1 MFILM
6 ALICII
12 GAVFFGALTI
22 SVSEDISLNG
32 GIFILC
38 LALTIFCIISAFMF
52 WKLETM
58 QQDIQEL
65 KEKLNKG
72 DSSEKADEGTSDDT
86 PAQEIETEKHGEEA
100 PTDSPKNEETMKK
113 DGE

>member
-22 SVSEDISLNG
+22 AATEDISLNG
-32 GIFILC
+32 GIFILY
-38 LALTIFCIISAFMF
+38 LALTIFCIINALMF

-58 QQDIQEL
+58 QQDIREL

-72 DSSEKADEGTSDDT
+72 DSSEKADEGSSDEKA
-86 PAQEIETEKHGEEA
+86 AQEIEAENHREED
-100 PTDSPKNEETMKK
+100 PTWIP
-113 DGE
+113 